1 MKLSIEPGTAPLTT
15 GQDSVVRIG
24 KSRVTLDTVV
34 YAFNDGANAEE
45 ILERYPSLQLAN
57 IYSVIA
63 YYLRHRA
70 DVEAYLAEREQR
82 AQEVRQRIET
92 QQGDLAELRGRLLA
106 RQQSA
111 CE

>member
-45 ILERYPSLQLAN
+45 ILERYPSLQLAD

-63 YYLRHRA
+63 FYLRHRTEV
-70 DVEAYLAEREQR
+70 DTYLKDREAFRV
-82 AQEVRQRIET
+82 EVRREN
-92 QQGDLAELRGRLLA
+92 ESRLPSTGLLS
-106 RQQSA
+106 SA
-111 CE
+111 G